1 MQEKFVLEEF
11 YLRAVG
17 GSFPRQ
23 DVIAD
28 PKDEQAFISWRGK
41 SMRKGPAA
49 TGRRPLDMHRVQGTV
64 RCEMMSEWQ
73 ARLHVVWWVM
83 ARSFVFS
90 VEAIRSPGSAVS
102 RGEAGSELHCGF
114 YGK

>member
-1 MQEKFVLEEF
+1 MQEKFVLEKF
-11 YLRAVG
+11 YLGAVG

-49 TGRRPLDMHRVQGTV
+49 TGRSLDMHRVQSTV
-64 RCEMMSEWQ
+64 RCKMMPEWQ
-73 ARLHVVWWVM
+73 GRLPVVWWVM

-90 VEAIRSPGSAVS
+90 VEAMRSPGSAVS